1 MRTFLRYAREFLAR
15 NWWLKLAGL
24 LLAYILWLL
33 VRSGEGE
40 RIITVPL
47 VVQIPRTME
56 IVSERPATV
65 EASVLGVP
73 NLAGNLP
80 TMTYTINL
88 QDAGEGELTVPLT
101 PQGIRTSPGSGIT
114 VVHVSPARL
123 TLLLERVVSKDVP
136 VKVPLLGA
144 QAEGF
149 DLYKVTCQPDIVH
162 IIGPRSDINPLK
174 EVATDPLSIAGQKR
188 SFQRTVNFNLQGD
201 DIHTSPVTVEVNVQI
216 GVHRAERT
224 LRIPIAVL
232 GEEGVAASPPF
243 VSVSLLVPVTFK
255 GRLAAEDLTATA
267 AVPGDRPLPNRTVVK
282 PEVKFRRDLGAD
294 IVIKKINP
302 EEVTLIHKTGK
313 K

>member
-1 MRTFLRYAREFLAR
+1 MRTLLNYARELLVR
-15 NWWLKLAGL
+15 NWWLKFAGL

-47 VVQIPRTME
+47 VVQIPRNME

-73 NLAGNLP
+73 NLAGNMP
-80 TMTYTINL
+80 NMAYAINL
-88 QDAGEGELTVPLT
+88 QAAGEGELTVPLT

-114 VVHVSPARL
+114 VVRVSPARL
-123 TLLLERVVSKDVP
+123 TFLLERVVSKDVP
-136 VKVPLLGA
+136 VKVPLLGVT
-144 QAEGF
+144 AEGF

-174 EVATDPLSIAGQKR
+174 EVATDPLSIAGRKR
-188 SFQRTVNFNLQGD
+188 SFQQTVNFNLQGD
-201 DIHTSPVTVEVNVQI
+201 DIHISPVTVEVDVQI
-216 GVHRAERT
+216 GVHRAGRT
-224 LRIPIAVL
+224 FRIPVVVL
-232 GEEGVAASPPF
+232 GEEGLAASPPF

-267 AVPGDRPLPNRTVVK
+267 SVPSDKPLPNRVVVK
-282 PEVKFRRDLGAD
+282 PEVKFRKDLEAD
-294 IVIKKINP
+294 IVIKQVNP
-302 EEVTLIHKTGK
+302 EVVTLLHKTGK